1 MWCINN
7 PILPIS
13 TIPLNFIIVAKAS
26 IREVVMSGP
35 IVESAVGR
43 PKTEDRRQFP
53 KAVRRLPITEIFF
66 GLPTS
71 DIRLSYLRPQNLFT
85 MTLQKWI
92 PLAAVVAVLTASC
105 NNTDKQTDGEENKEA
120 KTAQLKEDNIKYN
133 EDGSDSLVLDGY
145 VVYDENIKGKRPVV
159 LVVHEWWGLS
169 DYEKRRARELAQLGY
184 LAMAVDMYGNGRK
197 GNNPEEAGKLAMPFY
212 MDPQMT
218 KERFESALNV
228 IKKNE
233 NADTTRIAAIGYCF
247 GGGILL
253 NTAKLGENINA
264 VVSFH
269 GSLMGVTPQ
278 KGLTKANILV
288 CHGAADSFVP
298 QADVDNFRKQLDS
311 VGVAYTFKT
320 YDSATHAFTN
330 PEATRKGKDFNI
342 PIAYNAAADTAS
354 WNDMKVFL
362 NTVFK

>member
-1 MWCINN
+1 
-7 PILPIS
+7 
-13 TIPLNFIIVAKAS
+13 
-26 IREVVMSGP
+26 
-35 IVESAVGR
+35 
-43 PKTEDRRQFP
+43 
-53 KAVRRLPITEIFF
+53 
-66 GLPTS
+66 
-71 DIRLSYLRPQNLFT
+71 

-92 PLAAVVAVLTASC
+92 PLATVIAVLTISC
-105 NNTDKQTDGEENKEA
+105 NNTDKKPEGETGNQEA
-120 KTAQLKEDNIKYN
+120 KTAQLKEDNIKYH
-133 EDGSDSLVLDGY
+133 EDGKDGLDLNGY
-145 VVYDENIKGKRPVV
+145 IVYDENIKGKRPVV

-184 LAMAVDMYGNGRK
+184 LAMAVDMFGNGRK
-197 GNNPEEAGKLAMPFY
+197 GNNPGEAGKLATPFY
-212 MDPQMT
+212 QDPQMA
-218 KERFESALNV
+218 KQRFEAALNV

-253 NTAKLGENINA
+253 NTAKLGEDINA

-278 KGLTKANILV
+278 KGSTKANILV

-298 QADVDNFRKQLDS
+298 QTDVDNFKKQLDS
-311 VGVAYTFKT
+311 VGATYTFKS
-320 YDSATHAFTN
+320 YEGATHAFTN
-330 PEATRKGKDFNI
+330 PEATQRGKDFNI

>member
-1 MWCINN
+1 
-7 PILPIS
+7 
-13 TIPLNFIIVAKAS
+13 
-26 IREVVMSGP
+26 
-35 IVESAVGR
+35 
-43 PKTEDRRQFP
+43 
-53 KAVRRLPITEIFF
+53 
-66 GLPTS
+66 
-71 DIRLSYLRPQNLFT
+71 

-92 PLAAVVAVLTASC
+92 PLATVIAVFTISC
-105 NNTDKQTDGEENKEA
+105 NNTDKKSEGETENKEA
-120 KTAQLKEDNIKYN
+120 KAPQLKEENIKYHETGKDTLN
-133 EDGSDSLVLDGY
+133 LDGY
-145 VVYDENIKGKRPVV
+145 IVYDENIKGKRPVV

-197 GNNPEEAGKLAMPFY
+197 GNNPAEANNLATPFY
-212 MDPQMT
+212 NDPQMT
-218 KERFESALNV
+218 KQRFEAALNE

-311 VGVAYTFKT
+311 VGASYTFKS
-320 YDSATHAFTN
+320 YEGATHAFTN
-330 PEATRKGKDFNI
+330 PEATQRGKDFGL

-362 NTVFK
+362 NSVFK